1 MNIKIVHLE
10 LIKMMLKSYHGEL
23 RLLFNENIG
32 LIGSKAFYLNPHVS
46 TNIKSL
52 ALILV
57 TNDIRLVLPFH
68 VKESL
73 TLSHLGLECR
83 ECLFS
88 TCKLAIRG

>member
-1 MNIKIVHLE
+1 
-10 LIKMMLKSYHGEL
+10 MMLKSYHGEL
-23 RLLFNENIG
+23 RLFSNENIR
-32 LIGSKAFYLNPHVS
+32 LIGFKVFYLNPHVS

-52 ALILV
+52 TLILV
-57 TNDIRLVLPFH
+57 TKDIMLVLPFH
-68 VKESL
+68 FKESL